1 MSHSVTDSTVL
12 LGHGSGGQ
20 MMKRIIDEV
29 FLDAFGSPE
38 LLEGND
44 AGVAALPVSGRIA
57 MSTDSFVV
65 SPQFFPGGNIGRL
78 AVCGTVNDVA
88 TSGANV
94 RYLSCG
100 FILEEGYP
108 MEKLRQIVQTMAETA
123 REAGVAIITGDTKVV
138 ECGGA
143 DGVYINTAGV
153 GEVPAG
159 VALSGANCQPGDVIL
174 VSGTLGD
181 HGIAIMSQ
189 REGLAFSSTIESDA
203 APLNHLIADVLAAAP
218 DARCFRDP
226 TRGGLAST
234 LNEFA
239 QASGVAMEVDEDAV
253 PVRPD
258 VQAACEM
265 LGYDV
270 LQVANEARWSPLCRP
285 SKPMP
290 RWPPCVLPATARTPP
305 SSAVCCRLPRAPVP
319 PCAYAPAGARPVSST
334 CLWESSCRGF
344 ANDKGSGLLKIFR
357 FQTCPARMPSIMGCV
372 LQLKRQEHPWQQL
385 LPM

>member
-44 AGVAALPVSGRIA
+44 AGVAALPASGRIA

-108 MEKLRQIVQTMAETA
+108 MDKLRQIVQTMAETA
-123 REAGVAIITGDTKVV
+123 HEAGVKIITGDTKVV
-138 ECGGA
+138 ERGGA

-159 VALSGANCQPGDVIL
+159 VALSGANCRPGDVIL

-189 REGLAFSSTIESDA
+189 REGLAFSSNIESDA
-203 APLNHLIADVLAAAP
+203 APLNHLIADVL
-218 DARCFRDP
+218 ARCFRDP

-239 QASGVAMEVDEDAV
+239 QASGVAMEIDEGAV

-270 LQVANEARWSPLCRP
+270 LQVANEGKMVAVVPAEQADAALAATRAAPHNTHRSRAAACRGR
-285 SKPMP
+285 ST
-290 RWPPCVLPATARTPP
+290 RCARTH
-305 SSAVCCRLPRAPVP
+305 RLGLDPHPRH
-319 PCAYAPAGARPVSST
+319 ARGRAAT
-334 CLWESSCRGF
+334 ENLLT
-344 ANDKGSGLLKIFR
+344 ANSHGRRDV
-357 FQTCPARMPSIMGCV
+357 A
-372 LQLKRQEHPWQQL
+372 
-385 LPM
+385 

>member
-1 MSHSVTDSTVL
+1 MD
-12 LGHGSGGQ
+12 
-20 MMKRIIDEV
+20 
-29 FLDAFGSPE
+29 
-38 LLEGND
+38 
-44 AGVAALPVSGRIA
+44 
-57 MSTDSFVV
+57 
-65 SPQFFPGGNIGRL
+65 
-78 AVCGTVNDVA
+78 
-88 TSGANV
+88 
-94 RYLSCG
+94 
-100 FILEEGYP
+100 
-108 MEKLRQIVQTMAETA
+108 KLRQIVQTMAETA
-123 REAGVAIITGDTKVV
+123 REAGVSIITGDTKVV
-138 ECGGA
+138 ERGGA

-218 DARCFRDP
+218 GTRCFRDP

-270 LQVANEARWSPLCRP
+270 LQVANEQDGRRGAGRASRCRAERHARRALRRECRHHRSRTAACRGRP
-285 SKPMP
+285 S
-290 RWPPCVLPATARTPP
+290 RRARAHRLGSTRILDML
-305 SSAVCCRLPRAPVP
+305 VGEQLPRI
-319 PCAYAPAGARPVSST
+319 C
-334 CLWESSCRGF
+334 
-344 ANDKGSGLLKIFR
+344 
-357 FQTCPARMPSIMGCV
+357 
-372 LQLKRQEHPWQQL
+372 
-385 LPM
+385 

>member
-1 MSHSVTDSTVL
+1 MSHSITDSTVL

-44 AGVAALPVSGRIA
+44 AGVAALPASGRIA

-108 MEKLRQIVQTMAETA
+108 MDKLRQIVQTMAETA
-123 REAGVAIITGDTKVV
+123 RE
-138 ECGGA
+138 
-143 DGVYINTAGV
+143 
-153 GEVPAG
+153 AG

-218 DARCFRDP
+218 DTRCFRDP

-239 QASGVAMEVDEDAV
+239 QASGVAMEIDEDDV

-270 LQVANEARWSPLCRP
+270 LQVANEGKMVAVVPAEQADAALSAMRAARYGENAAIVGR
-285 SKPMP
+285 
-290 RWPPCVLPATARTPP
+290 VLPLAE
-305 SSAVCCRLPRAPVP
+305 
-319 PCAYAPAGARPVSST
+319 GARPAVRVRTGWGST
-334 CLWESSCRGF
+334 RILDMLVGE
-344 ANDKGSGLLKIFR
+344 
-357 FQTCPARMPSIMGCV
+357 
-372 LQLKRQEHPWQQL
+372 QLPRIC
-385 LPM
+385 